1 MSVSTGVPERVQREE
16 ERLGGVG
23 DERRR
28 KTMARLTREYA
39 ILVLFV
45 VLFGYLAFSAANF
58 LTVDNLKN
66 LLTQS
71 TTIGIM
77 ACAGT
82 LVIVAGS
89 FDLSVGAVFTLTS
102 IVTVLVANSVS
113 VPVGIGAGVLAGAA
127 IGLMNGAVVT
137 RLGVNAFIA
146 TLASGLVVAG
156 VALLVSGGQVTSA
169 QDPTFLELGSTQVLG
184 FAVSTWVFVVWAVLL
199 AVLLARTIY
208 GRYMYASGGNPLAAQ
223 LSGVR
228 VASIRT
234 ATFVISGMGAA
245 VAGVLAAS
253 QSGSVTSNAGTGLE
267 LTTIAAVVVGGTSI
281 WGGDGAVW
289 RTVVGVLLLGM
300 IQNGFN
306 LLSINPLYQQIVY
319 GAIILVAAAVDAQ
332 ARREH

>member
-228 VASIRT
+228 VATIRT

>member
-1 MSVSTGVPERVQREE
+1 M
-16 ERLGGVG
+16 
-23 DERRR
+23 
-28 KTMARLTREYA
+28 REYA
-39 ILVLFV
+39 ILGLFV
-45 VLFGYLAFSAANF
+45 ALFVYLAFSAGNF
-58 LTVDNLKN
+58 LTAANLKN
-66 LLTQS
+66 LLSQS

-113 VPVGIGAGVLAGAA
+113 PVVGIGAGVLAGAA

-146 TLASGLVVAG
+146 TLASGLVVGG
-156 VALLVSGGQVTSA
+156 VALVISGGEVTSA
-169 QDPTFLELGSTQVLG
+169 QDPSFLDLGSAKVLG
-184 FAVSTWVFVVWAVLL
+184 FEVRTWVFVVWTVLL

-234 ATFVISGMGAA
+234 ATFVISGVGAA
-245 VAGVLAAS
+245 VAGILAAS

-289 RTVVGVLLLGM
+289 RTVVGVLFLGM

-332 ARREH
+332 ARRHR